1 MADRAFCGVVAINL
15 MFGVARTVILVG
27 LPVFTVQVLEAP
39 AWLAGALY
47 ATYTA
52 MIAFGQTSVVR
63 QLEGHR
69 RTRALMLAAVLWA
82 MSFLLL
88 AVASLRPTLSWR
100 AFCSSGDW
108 PCPSRRAPRR
118 RD

>member
-52 MIAFGQTSVVR
+52 MIAFGQTSMVR

-88 AVASLRPTLSWR
+88 AVASSATDGCPGGFSVRSDR
-100 AFCSSGDW
+100 AL
-108 PCPSRRAPRR
+108 PSRSCFRR